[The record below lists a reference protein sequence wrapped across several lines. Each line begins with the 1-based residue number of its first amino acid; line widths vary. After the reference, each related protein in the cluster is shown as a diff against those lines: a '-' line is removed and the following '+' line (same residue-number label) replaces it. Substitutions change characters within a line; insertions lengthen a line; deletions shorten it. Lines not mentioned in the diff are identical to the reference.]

1 MEGGALWYFGR
12 LSKLP
17 FTPML
22 RLFRPSRALAACLL
36 LSLLFGASP
45 LLADEAVVVSVHAE
59 DETTALARG
68 LEQALVRVAGQR
80 SPELRELTQALLL
93 ELDEEG
99 RIEALRRRQEVDDGE
114 YRLEFDRDRLRS
126 ALRAADVPAVLG
138 ARPQLLV
145 WAVYEA
151 DGRRHLL
158 GSTQDQAG
166 VLAGV
171 DALGRDRGMPFVLP
185 LGDLE
190 DRRAAQAGDVIGGV
204 TEPLQEAARRYGP
217 TGIVALHVRSAGNG
231 AEARAITV
239 HGGREYRSEGRGESP
254 AAAARAA
261 VEDGLDQVVAPLAR
275 VAAEPEW
282 VKLGFVGVEG
292 FPAFEALRR
301 ELAQIEAIESA
312 RLDSLGGNAVTLEVR
327 SGLSPEDLVDLLHAS
342 GYRAAEDPRGDSE
355 AKAWLRRE

>member
-1 MEGGALWYFGR
+1 
-12 LSKLP
+12 
-17 FTPML
+17 ML
-22 RLFRPSRALAACLL
+22 RLLRSSRALAVSLL
-36 LSLLFGASP
+36 LYLLLAPSP
-45 LLADEAVVVSVHAE
+45 LLADDAVVVNVHAE
-59 DETTALARG
+59 DETAALAQG

-80 SPELRELTQALLL
+80 SSELRELAQVLLL
-93 ELDEEG
+93 ELDDEG
-99 RIEALRRRQEVDDGE
+99 LIDALRRRQEVDDGE
-114 YRLEFDRDRLRS
+114 FRLEFDRDRLRS
-126 ALRAADVPAVLG
+126 ALRAADVPVVLG

-145 WAVYEA
+145 WAVYEEG
-151 DGRRHLL
+151 GRRNLL
-158 GSTQDQAG
+158 GSTQDAAG
-166 VLAGV
+166 VLAGI

-190 DRRAAQAGDVIGGV
+190 DRRAAQAGDVVGGV
-204 TEPLQEAARRYGP
+204 TEPLQEAAGRYGP
-217 TGIVALHVRSAGNG
+217 TGIVALHVRLVGGG

-239 HGGREYRSEGRGESP
+239 HGGREYRSEARGESP

-292 FPAFEALRR
+292 FAAFESLRR

-327 SGLSPEDLVDLLHAS
+327 TGLESEDLVDLLHAS
-342 GYRAAEDPRGDSE
+342 GYRAAEDPHGDSE